1 MANPSWL
8 RDKNKAPPQLKQ
20 IEPRIM
26 ERNDSER
33 PSTPAPILILLILTL
48 PPGTAFLVSSINDQR
63 AQKLTEQ
70 VEKTREQQAKKALAL
85 KALKTTLDKEK
96 RSLELNEQAKQKQR
110 ARLALKAQREKL
122 NAQNHKLGRIID
134 LDFDYVEL
142 GEALATVSKKAGLK
156 IITDKELSK
165 SETITLKAHK
175 IHAPKALELIAQLTK
190 IRVERVSESVFL
202 VTDCPRVTI
211 NFVEAD
217 LRQVILLLAA
227 YSGQRIVLDESV
239 QGSITLDV
247 KECFWDVA
255 LAAILRLGQL
265 HAQEN
270 RGLILVSKNP
280 FQGSWGHPFRPG
292 PSLNEEFR
300 SQEPPSKER
309 LNQAI
314 SLVAADMDL
323 GHVAEKLSAK
333 AGLPVIVDPSVNE
346 SVTVKIDKRPW
357 REALDRVA
365 QSCHC
370 IVEERWPGVFFFT
383 QPPRV
388 TVQFRE
394 ANVHTVL
401 TLLSAYSGKNIFLSK
416 DLTGKVSLDI
426 KDVPWDQALAAIAE
440 TCQFHI
446 EQNHGLLLATPAP
459 LKERWGPSL
468 EVVESLSQE
477 KQKRTPAKDSFFI
490 AQDAPSALWFQCLGA
505 LADVNTISNIGR
517 SQRFSGRFTD
527 RHPLT
532 VLDAS
537 AKALQLTVKKSPQ
550 LVTLRATPNSKASPS
565 QKAPSVTAVTVK
577 GKEYKLQLQATLGHN
592 SKHIAIVS
600 GDFYTEGRKL
610 WDENQEEIPLGIAK
624 IKAGELLLNIYD
636 EGTKNP
642 SRQITLRIPSN

>member
-1 MANPSWL
+1 
-8 RDKNKAPPQLKQ
+8 
-20 IEPRIM
+20 M
-26 ERNDSER
+26 ERNDEKR

-96 RSLELNEQAKQKQR
+96 RRLELNEQAKLKQR
-110 ARLALKAQREKL
+110 AKLALKAQREKL
-122 NAQNHKLGRIID
+122 NAQNQKLGRIID
-134 LDFDYVEL
+134 LDFDHVEL

-156 IITDKELSK
+156 VITDKELKK
-165 SETITLKAHK
+165 SETVTLKARK
-175 IHAPKALELIAQLTK
+175 IHAPKALELIAQWTNT
-190 IRVERVSESVFL
+190 RVERVSESIYL

-227 YSGQRIVLDESV
+227 YSGQKIILDDSV

-247 KECFWDVA
+247 KNSFWDVT
-255 LAAILRLGQL
+255 LAAILRLGGL

-280 FQGSWGHPFRPG
+280 LQGSWGHPFRLG
-292 PSLNEEFR
+292 SSLNEEFR

-309 LNQAI
+309 LNQSI

-333 AGLPVIVDPSVNE
+333 ASLPVIVDPNVNE
-346 SVTVKIDKRPW
+346 SVTLKIDKRPW

-370 IVEERWPGVFFFT
+370 VVEERWPGVFFFT
-383 QPPRV
+383 QPPKV

-394 ANVHTVL
+394 ASVHTVL
-401 TLLSAYSGKNIFLSK
+401 TLLSAYSGKNILLSK

-426 KDVPWDQALAAIAE
+426 KGIPWDQALAAIAE

-446 EQNHGLLLATPAP
+446 EQNHGLLLATPDP
-459 LKERWGPSL
+459 LKERWGSPLEAGGSPSK
-468 EVVESLSQE
+468 EE
-477 KQKRTPAKDSFFI
+477 QKRAPVKDSFFI

-505 LADVNTISNIGR
+505 LADTNTISQIGH
-517 SQRFSGRFTD
+517 SQLFSGRFSG

-550 LVTLRATPNSKASPS
+550 LVTLRASPKSKASPS

-577 GKEYKLQLQATLGHN
+577 GKEYKLQLQATLGQN
-592 SKHIAIVS
+592 SRRIAMIS
-600 GDFYTEGRKL
+600 GDCYREGMKL
-610 WDENQEEIPLGIAK
+610 WDENQEEIPLRIAK
-624 IKAGELLLNIYD
+624 IKAGELLLDVYD
-636 EGTKNP
+636 EGPKTP
-642 SRQITLRIPSN
+642 SRQVTLRLPSN